1 VEMSFLIERYQQLT
15 RIFSEPNI
23 FSQFTITD
31 YMLKKCLLFSKVN
44 LNKTEYRLY
53 HHFFNLVYKK
63 LPKSE
68 IIFYLHSDT
77 EQLLRN
83 IKKRGR
89 DYEQNISKVYLN
101 RIEKMYFE
109 YFKQNPEN
117 KFVIIDVNGVDW
129 ISNVF
134 AYEQLKKLFDCDYK
148 MGLNYVKLT
157 NDQLLE
163 LPLE

>member
-1 VEMSFLIERYQQLT
+1 MDV
-15 RIFSEPNI
+15 EPNI

-44 LNKTEYRLY
+44 LNKQEYKLY
-53 HHFFNLVYKK
+53 HHFFNLIYKK

-68 IIFYLHSDT
+68 IIFFLHSDT

-83 IKKRGR
+83 IRKRGR

-134 AYEQLKKLFDCDYK
+134 AYEQLKKMFECEYN
-148 MGLNYVKLT
+148 MGMNYVKLT